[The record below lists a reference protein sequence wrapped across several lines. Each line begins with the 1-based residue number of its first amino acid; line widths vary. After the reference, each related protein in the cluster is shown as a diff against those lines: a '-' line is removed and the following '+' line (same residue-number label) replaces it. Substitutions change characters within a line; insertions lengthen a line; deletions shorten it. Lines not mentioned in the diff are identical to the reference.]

1 MENSTMAKQHIFDLT
16 QNAPE
21 GINPYSLAM
30 QALEKMEKPPFG
42 HVFRSALT
50 AFSLIHAA
58 TCLCCVAILVIPFFQ
73 GEVGGAQHNWILRRK
88 YLGKHGTPY
97 FILNNGLVIGVSYL
111 IEGILFQFY
120 VARQFENMNLARQT
134 SLFSWYLIRLFYQL
148 PGACATFIQAFT
160 MLFISASQHSNITIR
175 KYFIP
180 PAIFNSLVI
189 GFPVFVTVA
198 SIFLIAH
205 KAGLIHKQ
213 DLSYQTL
220 TKLFTDAIFLW
231 DGGQKI
237 LSDSQ
242 KDLLKGAYEVFT
254 TDTFLKNQ
262 SRILIGLFWA
272 FVDIPS
278 IVLYVGCVCAL
289 VTTVYQSIT
298 TPHKLRPKIIDP
310 EESLQGPIV
319 MAKESPRPLARSL
332 RFLWLHYLSMSVALS
347 MDAAT
352 EQSQRFKGL
361 KLLSSRGTALFQPQA
376 GGNIF
381 YYKSVELNF
390 HPDRYNYHAGDGK
403 EAQKSA
409 RVHTGES
416 LQGSSFDSKMT
427 LRKEESM

>member
-1 MENSTMAKQHIFDLT
+1 MAKQHIFDLT

-97 FILNNGLVIGVSYL
+97 FILNNGLVIG
-111 IEGILFQFY
+111 
-120 VARQFENMNLARQT
+120 T
-134 SLFSWYLIRLFYQL
+134 SLFSWIEILKL

-310 EESLQGPIV
+310 EESIQGPIV

-352 EQSQRFKGL
+352 GL
-361 KLLSSRGTALFQPQA
+361 FFYLNKNNLKDRRLVATFFITNLSSS
-376 GGNIF
+376 IF
-381 YYKSVELNF
+381 TLIAIIIMLI
-390 HPDRYNYHAGDGK
+390 RIIGDGK

>member
-1 MENSTMAKQHIFDLT
+1 
-16 QNAPE
+16 
-21 GINPYSLAM
+21 
-30 QALEKMEKPPFG
+30 
-42 HVFRSALT
+42 
-50 AFSLIHAA
+50 
-58 TCLCCVAILVIPFFQ
+58 
-73 GEVGGAQHNWILRRK
+73 
-88 YLGKHGTPY
+88 
-97 FILNNGLVIGVSYL
+97 
-111 IEGILFQFY
+111 
-120 VARQFENMNLARQT
+120 MNLARQT
-134 SLFSWYLIRLFYQL
+134 SLFREFFSFDRIEILKLIRLFYQL

-310 EESLQGPIV
+310 EESIQGPIV

-352 EQSQRFKGL
+352 VQRAEITFFPWNRIV
-361 KLLSSRGTALFQPQA
+361 SAA
-376 GGNIF
+376 GWWQHF